1 MYYITCVS
9 TSLFL
14 FRYNFLEMPTTKL
27 YMTATHSHQQ
37 VSSNRVCALLD
48 SDDDEGNHCSQKLNN
63 GLELQIAEVSSIK
76 DSHNEVLSWSE
87 NTKLLIASRQILRS
101 PVNAPYVLQYQ
112 NPPILLMK
120 CCKKIVGC
128 EVRIN
133 ADQ

>member
-9 TSLFL
+9 ISVFITT
-14 FRYNFLEMPTTKL
+14 FLEMPTTKL
-27 YMTATHSHQQ
+27 YATATHSHQQ
-37 VSSNRVCALLD
+37 VSSNWVCALPD
-48 SDDDEGNHCSQKLNN
+48 SDNDEGNHCSQKLNK

-87 NTKLLIASRQILRS
+87 NTKLLIAIRQILRL
-101 PVNAPYVLQYQ
+101 PVNAPYVQQYQ